1 VPRVD
6 AGLEGD
12 MTAYRNGPGTLRFPL
27 GHPLPL
33 DLIGRVVVLLVAQR
47 AGPSD
52 PAPPEGRIA

>member
-1 VPRVD
+1 
-6 AGLEGD
+6 